1 METRSTVIDL
11 GRNVLRVERH
21 TYRMSW
27 GSQNIYTATLNG
39 KLILDAG
46 TLADVQRAV
55 QPHVGLGLSL
65 RAMDEMLQRI
75 PPVHCDDLFADTSHS
90 WIN

>member
-27 GSQNIYTATLNG
+27 GSQNVYMATLNG
-39 KLILDAG
+39 RQILSAG

-55 QPHVGLGLSL
+55 QPFVGLGLSL
-65 RAMDEMLQRI
+65 HAMEELLQRI
-75 PPVHCDDLFADTSHS
+75 PPVHADDLFADTSHS